1 MPQPTRIRRGPGG
14 PGRRSKAPQLERL
27 IDAMVE
33 LSGKQGYQ
41 SVSIAQVSTRAGVS
55 SATFYERF
63 ADKEE
68 CLLAAYRSVSE
79 RTVARMQEPLANA
92 EDWAEAARGAFG
104 ELLASLQDDPEGAR
118 VMFVE
123 ALAGG
128 ERVHAELREATSAL
142 EQTGE
147 ALLDGVPASET
158 TLDVPARALMG
169 AVRGVVS
176 RHLRTYT
183 EDRLGEI
190 TDDLL
195 AWIGSYAV
203 PAAEG
208 RWSTSDAAL
217 LELPEPPPPQQDQLP
232 PELDRLP
239 RGRHGLPASV
249 VARSQRTRIVFATGF
264 LTMEKG
270 YANATVADI
279 VAAAGVAKEAFY
291 RHFHD
296 KDEAFREAQSY
307 GTHFVLDTLVS
318 AYFAAEEWPARVWGA
333 LGTLLELV
341 AANPT
346 LAHLRFVASYTAGAD
361 AIRRAEDV
369 TRFFTFFL
377 EEGYSQRDEARE
389 LPSLCSQAIASA
401 VFEIVQREIAHGR
414 LAELPR
420 RRPQLAYIALAPF
433 LGPAGAVAAIEGLVS
448 RDV

>member
-1 MPQPTRIRRGPGG
+1 
-14 PGRRSKAPQLERL
+14 
-27 IDAMVE
+27 
-33 LSGKQGYQ
+33 
-41 SVSIAQVSTRAGVS
+41 
-55 SATFYERF
+55 
-63 ADKEE
+63 
-68 CLLAAYRSVSE
+68 VSE
-79 RTVARMQEPLANA
+79 RTVARMQEPLENA

-128 ERVHAELREATSAL
+128 ERVHAELREVTSAL

-217 LELPEPPPPQQDQLP
+217 LELPEPAPQQDKLP
-232 PELDRLP
+232 PGLDRLP

-249 VARSQRTRIVFATGF
+249 VARSQRTRIVFATGWV
-264 LTMEKG
+264 TMEKG
-270 YANATVADI
+270 YASATVADI

-296 KDEAFREAQSY
+296 KEEAFREAQSY

-318 AYFAAEEWPARVWGA
+318 SYFAAEEWPARVWGA
-333 LGTLLELV
+333 LGTLLELM

-377 EEGYSQRDEARE
+377 EEGYVQRDQARE
-389 LPSLCSQAIASA
+389 LPRLCSQAIAGG
-401 VFEIVQREIAHGR
+401 VFEIVQREIAQGR

-433 LGPAGAVAAIEGLVS
+433 LGPARAVAAIEELASLDG
-448 RDV
+448 

>member
-1 MPQPTRIRRGPGG
+1 
-14 PGRRSKAPQLERL
+14 L

-33 LSGKQGYQ
+33 LSGQQGYRA
-41 SVSIAQVSTRAGVS
+41 VSIAQVSSRAGVS
-55 SATFYERF
+55 SATFYEHF
-63 ADKEE
+63 ADRED

-79 RTVARMQEPLANA
+79 RTMARLTEPLQRA
-92 EDWAEAARGAFG
+92 EDWAQAARGAFG
-104 ELLASLQDDPEGAR
+104 ELLASLQDDPNGAR

-128 ERVHAELREATSAL
+128 ERVHEELAEVTGAL

-147 ALLDGVPASET
+147 ALLDGVPVAET

-169 AVRGVVS
+169 AVRGIVS

-183 EDRLGEI
+183 EDRLAEL

-203 PAAEG
+203 PAEGG
-208 RWSTSDAAL
+208 RWSTSEAAL
-217 LELPEPPPPQQDQLP
+217 LGVLELPPRREPRNELP

-249 VARSQRTRIVFATGF
+249 VARNQRTRIVFATCWV
-264 LTMEKG
+264 TMEKG

-296 KDEAFREAQSY
+296 KEEAFREAQSY

-318 AYFAAEEWPARVWGA
+318 AYFAAEGWPRRVWSS

-346 LAHLRFVASYTAGAD
+346 LAHLRFVASYTAGGD

-377 EEGYSQRDEARE
+377 EEGYAQRPQARE
-389 LPSLCSQAIASA
+389 LPRLCSQAIASA
-401 VFEIVQREIAHGR
+401 VFEIVQREVATGR

-420 RRPQLAYIALAPF
+420 LQPQLAYVAMAPF
-433 LGPAGAVAAIEGLVS
+433 LGPAGAVAEIEAMAGRVE
-448 RDV
+448 V